1 MKKTVALLLL
11 GIPFMA
17 YADLSGTNWL
27 LSELGNRKL
36 MLQSPISL
44 NFENNKFN
52 GKDGCNYYHGSY
64 QVKGNQFSVNK
75 NIASTMMAC
84 PDPLER
90 QAAVYFKALTAAT
103 QYKIQN
109 EQLLLM
115 AKGQTV
121 AKFYQQ
127 RTGLNSTS
135 WQVISSNNGKQAV
148 VSTMIGTTLTMQFSD
163 KHISGS
169 AGCNQYSANYQVSG
183 NQLSIS
189 DIAIT
194 KMFCA
199 EPQGLM
205 EQENQFLSA
214 LKTVKTFEFDGVN
227 LRLRTETGAT
237 AVVLGKP

>member
-1 MKKTVALLLL
+1 MKNCVALLLFGFPL
-11 GIPFMA
+11 IVF
-17 YADLSGTNWL
+17 ADLTGTNWI
-27 LSELGNRKL
+27 LSELSNRKL
-36 MLQSPISL
+36 LLQSPISL
-44 NFENNKFN
+44 NFETDKFN
-52 GKDGCNYYHGSY
+52 GKDGCNYYHGNY
-64 QVKGNQFSVNK
+64 QTKGNQFKINK
-75 NIASTMMAC
+75 NIANTMMSC
-84 PDPLER
+84 PDSLER
-90 QAAVYFKALTAAT
+90 QAAIYLNALTKAT

-109 EQLLLM
+109 DQLLLM

-127 RTGLNSTS
+127 RTGLNGTS

-169 AGCNQYSANYQVSG
+169 AGCNQYHANYQVSG
-183 NQLSIS
+183 NQLSMS

-199 EPQGLM
+199 EPQGMM

-214 LKTVKTFEFDGVN
+214 LKTVKTFEFDGMN
-227 LRLRTETGAT
+227 LRLHTETGAT
-237 AVVLGKP
+237 AVVLTHQ